1 MEGAVKK
8 DFKLIVDNEG
18 LESMSPE
25 DRASAAKEE
34 LQRWPL
40 FGLSVGSF
48 LQVIN
53 MEQQTCLLEVYR
65 SANQLGHF
73 CIVEGLLYDAICGDR
88 EGEDAAMEMIS
99 WENVRLN
106 IKQILSTKGL
116 ERKIEKNLMLLLMDG
131 SRRRDE
137 AEENIR
143 KQKIIE
149 EKKAE
154 ENIRKQEIIEEK
166 KAEENIRKQKIIEE
180 NKAKEAELLLHD
192 VERSKLD
199 TCLKILNKDM
209 GDALI
214 SGSIISIRSSKVL
227 ASYNIKPEGAALF
240 KRLTDYFRNAF
251 ASGLSATSLGDHYI
265 LDLKGKQTLVVII
278 LGEYQW
284 SIVFNNVKCSLGL
297 FQNIIMPKV
306 LNTFNEMNL

>member
-106 IKQILSTKGL
+106 IKQILNTSSI
-116 ERKIEKNLMLLLMDG
+116 ERKIEKNLMLLLMES

-137 AEENIR
+137 AAENN
-143 KQKIIE
+143 QTQAIIE
-149 EKKAE
+149 EAKDTAE
-154 ENIRKQEIIEEK
+154 E
-166 KAEENIRKQKIIEE
+166 
-180 NKAKEAELLLHD
+180 ELLVRD
-192 VERSKLD
+192 MERATLD
-199 TCLKILNKDM
+199 TCLKILTKDM
-209 GDALI
+209 GESLI
-214 SGSIISIRSSKVL
+214 SGSIIGISSSKVL
-227 ASYNIKPEGAALF
+227 ASYNIKPEAAALF
-240 KRLTDYFRNAF
+240 TRLTDYFRNAF
-251 ASGLSATSLGDHYI
+251 AGGVLGGGLGDHYV
-265 LDLKGKQTLVVII
+265 LDLKGHQTLVVLI
-278 LGEYQW
+278 LGDYQW
-284 SIVFNNVKCSLGL
+284 AIVFNNTKCALGL
-297 FQNIIMPKV
+297 FRNIIMPKV
-306 LNTFNEMNL
+306 VKTFNEMNL

>member
-88 EGEDAAMEMIS
+88 KGEDAAMEMIS

-106 IKQILSTKGL
+106 IKQILSTSGI
-116 ERKIEKNLMLLLMDG
+116 ERRIEKNLMLLLMDG

-137 AEENIR
+137 AEDNNHR
-143 KQKIIE
+143 
-149 EKKAE
+149 
-154 ENIRKQEIIEEK
+154 QEIIEER
-166 KAEENIRKQKIIEE
+166 KAE
-180 NKAKEAELLLHD
+180 EAELLVRD
-192 VERSKLD
+192 VERAKLE

-227 ASYNIKPEGAALF
+227 ASYNIKPEAAAIF
-240 KRLTDYFRNAF
+240 KRLTDYFRDAF
-251 ASGLSATSLGDHYI
+251 AAAFEAARFGDHYI

-284 SIVFNNVKCSLGL
+284 AIVFNNVKCALGL

-306 LNTFNEMNL
+306 INTFNEMNL